1 MKTFFSSRKV
11 SIVTLVLLA
20 LPVTIIECAV
30 LRRTGGAWMYPLDD
44 TFIHMA
50 LAKNLAFHGVWGIS
64 PHEFASASSSVLY
77 TIILAGLFRIF
88 SVKVIIPFLVNCL
101 TGLILLAVVQRWLI
115 KEKVMGGVQMWVLL
129 CLLFFTPLPI
139 LIVCGMEHTLQC
151 LFSFLFVF
159 GFAGWLE
166 DKLAVKERKW
176 TLPWVLPVYGMLV
189 TSIRYEGMFLV
200 GIVCLILAWH
210 RQIRLAFRLGILSL
224 LPLIVF
230 GIYSVVKG
238 SYFLPNSVLLKSDG
252 FTPTISGIMHW
263 LDNIFVQRLTMVRT
277 DNIPAGT
284 PRPGI
289 SLLATQRLLILLPLV
304 WLAFYRYIRER
315 ISYGYIL
322 FILTGCTILQLCLA
336 STGWLYRYEAYLVF
350 CSVLIIG
357 VLVVKY
363 GAALVAERPVVVRWM
378 AGIALFAILFPFF
391 LRSSAAFTKT
401 TTACQNI
408 YQQQYEMGS
417 FVHKY
422 YDGDAVAA
430 NDIGAISFLGTGK
443 TIDLWGLGN
452 ITVARSRKKG
462 YWTAGF
468 LDSLCRSNGVRTA
481 VFYEKWFGDSL
492 SQRWNKVATWQIR
505 DNVIVGDDSVSFFSL
520 DKRDVPVLKQNLMD
534 YEKNLPAGVSVKYY

>member
-1 MKTFFSSRKV
+1 MKNFFSSRNV
-11 SIVTLVLLA
+11 LIVTLVLLA
-20 LPVTIIECAV
+20 LPVTVIECAV
-30 LRRTGGAWMYPLDD
+30 LRHTGGAWMYPLDD

-50 LAKNLAFHGVWGIS
+50 LARNLAFHGVWGIS
-64 PHEFASASSSVLY
+64 RFEFASASSSVLY
-77 TIILAGLFRIF
+77 TVVLAGLFRIF
-88 SVKVIIPFLVNCL
+88 SVKVIIPFLVNCV
-101 TGLILLAVVQRWLI
+101 TGLILLGVVQRWLNR
-115 KEKVMGGVQMWVLL
+115 EKVIGGAQQWILL

-159 GFAGWLE
+159 GCAGWLE
-166 DKLAVKERKW
+166 GQLAVKGRKW
-176 TLPWVLPVYGMLV
+176 VLPWVLPVYGMLV
-189 TSIRYEGMFLV
+189 TATRYEGMFLV

-210 RQIRLAFRLGILSL
+210 RQIRLALRLGILSL
-224 LPLIVF
+224 VPLIVF
-230 GIYSVVKG
+230 GIYSVIRG

-252 FTPTISGIMHW
+252 FVPTISGVLHW
-263 LDNIFVQRLTMVRT
+263 LDNMFVQRLTMVRT

-304 WLAFYRYIRER
+304 WLAFFKYIRER
-315 ISYGYIL
+315 VSYGYIL
-322 FILTGCTILQLCLA
+322 FILTGCTILQLCFA

-350 CSVLIIG
+350 CSVLITG

-363 GAALVAERPVVVRWM
+363 GAALVAERPAAVCWM
-378 AGIALFAILFPFF
+378 GGIALFAILFPFV
-391 LRSSAAFTKT
+391 LRSTAAFTKT
-401 TTACQNI
+401 STACQNI
-408 YQQQYEMGS
+408 YQQQYQMGS

-422 YDGDAVAA
+422 YNGDAVAA
-430 NDIGAISFLGTGK
+430 NDIGAISFLSAGQ

-462 YWTAGF
+462 YWTPGF
-468 LDSLCRSNGVRTA
+468 LDSLCRSKGVSMA

-505 DNVIVGDDSVSFFSL
+505 DNVICGDDSVSFFSL
-520 DKRDVPVLKQNLMD
+520 DRRDMPVLKQNLVE
-534 YEKNLPAGVSVKYY
+534 YEKSLPAGVTAKYY

>member
-1 MKTFFSSRKV
+1 M
-11 SIVTLVLLA
+11 TLVLLA
-20 LPVTIIECAV
+20 LPVTMIECAV
-30 LRRTGGAWMYPLDD
+30 LQRTSGVWMYPLDD

-64 PHEFASASSSVLY
+64 RFEFASASSSVLY
-77 TIILAGLFRIF
+77 TIVLAGLFRIF
-88 SVKVIIPFLVNCL
+88 SIHVIIPFLVNCL
-101 TGLILLAVVQRWLI
+101 TGVVLLAVVQRWLI
-115 KEKVMGGVQMWVLL
+115 KERVTGGPLMWVML

-139 LIVCGMEHTLQC
+139 LLVCGMEHTLQC

-159 GFAGWLE
+159 GCAGWLE
-166 DKLAVKERKW
+166 DQLTVKRGKW

-189 TSIRYEGMFLV
+189 TFTRYEGMFLV
-200 GIVCLILAWH
+200 GIVCLILVWH
-210 RQIRLAFRLGILSL
+210 RQIGLAFRLGVLSL
-224 LPLIVF
+224 MPLIIF

-252 FTPTISGIMHW
+252 LNLTISGVMHW

-304 WLAFYRYIRER
+304 WLAFYKFIRER

-322 FILTGCTILQLCLA
+322 FILTGCAILQLCFA

-350 CSVLIIG
+350 CSVVITG
-357 VLVVKY
+357 VLVVRF
-363 GAALVAERPVVVRWM
+363 GAALAAERPVVVRWM

-408 YQQQYEMGS
+408 YQQQYQMGS

-422 YDGDAVAA
+422 YNGDAVAA
-430 NDIGAISFLGTGK
+430 NDIGAISFQSSGRVM
-443 TIDLWGLGN
+443 DLWGLGN

-468 LDSLCRSNGVRTA
+468 LDSLCRRDGVRMA

-492 SQRWNKVATWQIR
+492 TRRWNKVATWRIR
-505 DNVIVGDDSVSFFSL
+505 DNVICGDDSVSFFSL
-520 DKRDVPVLKQNLMD
+520 DRQDVPVLKRDLVE
-534 YEKNLPAGVSVKYY
+534 YEKSLPAGVSVKYY